1 MHVCPQPPPGAL
13 TVAAATCSDTRMDA
27 VTGLESQLIIYADAE
42 EAGTA
47 SRLIRAHQ
55 AGSLIRVARGAY
67 VPAAVLQD
75 GSQAEREARRYRL
88 TVLAAARRMQAPI
101 FTGHSA
107 LALLGLPIVG
117 SWPEDVYVLANRPH
131 GTRRRGVVTVAR
143 RSEVPVTAVDG
154 VAITSVEYSL
164 IQVARRA
171 SLLPALAAANAAC
184 FVPRLG
190 GATPLSTIE
199 ALWAEHER
207 LMPYQGSRRV
217 RQTLVRATT
226 KSESVLETISDVA
239 IESAGLAFP
248 IKQAVLTLPSGRTV
262 HLDYLWEIEGIGGE
276 ADGDSKYRRGDGA
289 EQVIAEKGRE
299 DEMREVL
306 HRLVRWGWQEAWR
319 RTPLATKLLRAGVPR
334 VSRPRT
340 L

>member
-1 MHVCPQPPPGAL
+1 MHVCPQPPHDGP
-13 TVAAATCSDTRMDA
+13 TTAAAACSDTTMGAFTD
-27 VTGLESQLIIYADAE
+27 LESQLITFADAE

-55 AGSLIRVARGAY
+55 AGSLIRIARGAY
-67 VPAAVLQD
+67 VSAAVLQD
-75 GSQAEREARRYRL
+75 GSPAEREARRYRL
-88 TVLAAARRMQAPI
+88 MVLAAARRLRAPI

-143 RSEVPVTAVDG
+143 RTEVPVNAVDG

-171 SLLPALAAANAAC
+171 PLLPALAAANAAC
-184 FVPRLG
+184 FVPRFG
-190 GATPLSTIE
+190 GVPPLTTIE
-199 ALWAEHER
+199 ALWTEHER

-217 RQTLVRATT
+217 VRTLLRVTT
-226 KSESVLETISDVA
+226 KSESVLETVSDVA
-239 IESAGLAFP
+239 IESAGLVFP
-248 IKQAVLTLPSGRTV
+248 TKQAALTLPSGRTV
-262 HLDYLWEIEGIGGE
+262 YLDYLWEEEGIGGE
-276 ADGDSKYRRGDGA
+276 ADGDSKYRSGDGA
-289 EQVIAEKGRE
+289 EQVIAEKWRE
-299 DEMREVL
+299 DEVRDAVR
-306 HRLVRWGWQEAWR
+306 RLVRWGWQAAWQ
-319 RTPLATKLLRAGVPR
+319 RTPLAAKLLRAGVPR